1 MDRLSINKDKQFKM
15 DLSELI
21 NQINQINYYSELLKP
36 IQDSLELGKK
46 NLDSLDVNYSS
57 IIDKID
63 NWIEE
68 SYA

>member
-1 MDRLSINKDKQFKM
+1 MIVGYPRYNNDKLM
-15 DLSELI
+15 NSAALI
-21 NQINQINYYSELLKP
+21 YK
-36 IQDSLELGKK
+36 GKI
-46 NLDSLDVNYSS
+46 S